1 MTFTANTIVQGDCVA
16 LLRQMPA
23 QSVDFVLTDP
33 PYLVSYR
40 DRSGR
45 QVMNDSSDAWLIP
58 AFAGIARVM
67 KPDTFCVSFYG
78 WSAVDRFFAAWRS
91 AGLRPVG
98 HLTFPKRYTSAVRHL
113 RYQHEGAYL
122 LAKGCPRAPQ
132 SPIGDVLDWTYS
144 GNRHHATEKPLPVLL
159 PLIESFSA
167 PGSLVLDPFAGSGST
182 CVAASAVGR
191 RFIGFE
197 LDPEVFRIA
206 ARRLGVEGSTAAMAA

>member
-1 MTFTANTIVQGDCVA
+1 
-16 LLRQMPA
+16 
-23 QSVDFVLTDP
+23 
-33 PYLVSYR
+33 
-40 DRSGR
+40 
-45 QVMNDSSDAWLIP
+45 MNDSSDAWLMP

-67 KPDTFCVSFYG
+67 KPHTFCVSFYG
-78 WSAVDRFFAAWRS
+78 WSEVDRFFAAWRA

-122 LAKGCPRAPQ
+122 LEKGCPRAPQ

-144 GNRHHATEKPLPVLL
+144 GNRHHATEKPLAVLL

-167 PGSLVLDPFAGSGST
+167 RGDLVLDPFAGSGST
-182 CVAASAVGR
+182 CVAAAAIGR

-197 LDPEVFRIA
+197 LDPEVFSVA
-206 ARRLGVEGSTAAMAA
+206 VRRLGPDGSTATMAA